1 MSPKPFHRRL
11 LHWFRHHGRHDLPW
25 QSPRDAYRVWVSE
38 IMLQQTQVATVIPYF
53 ERFMARFPDLA
64 SLASADLDQVLHL
77 WTGLGYYARAR
88 NLHRA
93 AGVIVAEHG
102 GRFPTD
108 FEAVL
113 ALPGIGRSTAGA
125 ILAQACDQRHAILD
139 GNVRRVL
146 ARHRAIEGWP
156 GQKAVENTLWAL
168 AEELTPAEDVA
179 DYTQAIMDL
188 GATVCTRS
196 QPRCAACPVSEDC
209 AARAEGRQAD
219 FPGRRPRKALPERHT
234 RMLLLR
240 DAEGQVL
247 LEQRP
252 PTGIWG
258 GLWSLPECPP
268 EADLHAWSRETL
280 GVELDA
286 VRDGAPLSHT
296 FTHFRLHIQ
305 PVHARLRDTA
315 HAPAAGGGIMEAA
328 ARVWYNTRLP
338 ADLGLPAPV
347 KSLLADL
354 GAKT

>member
-1 MSPKPFHRRL
+1 MTSPPPFHQRL
-11 LHWFRHHGRHDLPW
+11 LRWFDRNGRHDLPW
-25 QSPRDAYRVWVSE
+25 QSPRDPYRVWVSE
-38 IMLQQTQVATVIPYF
+38 IMLQQTQVSTVIPYF
-53 ERFMARFPDLA
+53 ERFMARFPDVAGLA
-64 SLASADLDQVLHL
+64 AADLDAVLHL

-102 GRFPTD
+102 GCFPAD

-125 ILAQACDQRHAILD
+125 ILAQALDQRHAILD
-139 GNVRRVL
+139 GNAKRVL
-146 ARHRAIEGWP
+146 ARHRAIAGWP
-156 GQKAVENTLWAL
+156 GQKAVEKALWA
-168 AEELTPAEDVA
+168 AAEDCTPHARVA

-188 GATVCTRS
+188 GATVCTRTR
-196 QPRCAACPVSEDC
+196 PDCVACPVGEDC

-240 DAEGQVL
+240 DAEGRVL

-252 PTGIWG
+252 PAGIWG

-286 VRDGAPLSHT
+286 VRDGEPLSHT
-296 FTHFRLHIQ
+296 FTHFRLRIQ
-305 PVHARLRDTA
+305 PVHARL
-315 HAPAAGGGIMEAA
+315 HGPAAGGGIMEAA

-338 ADLGLPAPV
+338 ASLGLPAPV
-347 KSLLADL
+347 KTLLDAL
-354 GAKT
+354 GDDA